1 MFQSMPSI
9 RPLRVLSLV
18 AACAAALP
26 QTATAADSPGNAGY
40 VQDLVLNSSKSDRY
54 LEFAGSVVLQ
64 EGDEA
69 TATKREYK
77 WGGTVCSGYLVTS
90 DQLNFL
96 MEAMRAARTIQIVP
110 SYKAGAGGARCLVSI
125 KVRLRPP
132 PAPATMS
139 VAP

>member
-9 RPLRVLSLV
+9 RSLRVLSLF
-18 AACAAALP
+18 AACAALP
-26 QTATAADSPGNAGY
+26 QTAAAADSPGNAGY

-54 LEFAGSVVLQ
+54 LEFAGSVTLL
-64 EGDEA
+64 EGEEA
-69 TATKREYK
+69 NSPKQVYK

-90 DQLNFL
+90 DQLAFL
-96 MEAMRAARTIQIVP
+96 MEAMRTARSLQIVP

-125 KVRLRPP
+125 KVRQR
-132 PAPATMS
+132 PAPAPSTMT